1 MNYEV
6 QIRRKAQKSLAK
18 IPEPF
23 QGNIIEAISSLA
35 RNPHPVNSKKLT
47 GRSA

>member
-18 IPEPF
+18 ISKIF
-23 QGNIIEAISSLA
+23 QANIIEAISSLS
-35 RNPHPVNSKKLT
+35 RNPQDAPH
-47 GRSA
+47 GG